1 MKYYVLTNILVGT
14 VCNNILVQNVNLVDA
29 YKAIL
34 TYIKLSEVL
43 FQNLQHSAAEY

>member
-1 MKYYVLTNILVGT
+1 MKYYALTYIGT

-34 TYIKLSEVL
+34 T
-43 FQNLQHSAAEY
+43 